1 MSKLHAFISDVSRQA
16 ALIGRKSV
24 FGQEIVFRQE
34 SVFDTI
40 FSNSRA
46 ISHTSF
52 WSIYFNKRTRR
63 GLDT

>member
-16 ALIGRKSV
+16 VLM
-24 FGQEIVFRQE
+24 GQEIVVRQE
-34 SVFDTI
+34 VVLDTI